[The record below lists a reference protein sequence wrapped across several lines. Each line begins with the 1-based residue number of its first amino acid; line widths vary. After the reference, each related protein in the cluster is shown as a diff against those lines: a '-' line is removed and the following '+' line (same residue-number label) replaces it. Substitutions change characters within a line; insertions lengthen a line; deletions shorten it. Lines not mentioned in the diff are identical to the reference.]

1 MNIQLFII
9 PITLILLGVLLKF
22 KPFHKIGGNG
32 YVSPF
37 SKKSQETWL
46 FAQQVAPK
54 IMLKNGLILFL
65 ITIVFSMFHTVL
77 NINNLEGIIYTISFI
92 FLIITYELIE
102 SKLRKNFQIYRYER
116 RQ

>member
-1 MNIQLFII
+1 MNIQLFIM
-9 PITLILLGVLLKF
+9 PITLILLGILLNF
-22 KPFHKIGGNG
+22 KTFHKIGWNG
-32 YVSPF
+32 YASPF

-65 ITIVFSMFHTVL
+65 ITIIFTMFHTVL
-77 NINNLEGIIYTISFI
+77 NININNLKEIIYTINFI

-102 SKLRKNFQIYRYER
+102 SKLRKKFPNL
-116 RQ
+116 

>member
-32 YVSPF
+32 YSSPF

-54 IMLKNGLILFL
+54 VILKNGLILFL
-65 ITIVFSMFHTVL
+65 ITIVFSMFHTVVNI
-77 NINNLEGIIYTISFI
+77 NINNLKEIIYTINFI
-92 FLIITYELIE
+92 FLIITYGLIE
-102 SKLRKNFQIYRYER
+102 SKLRKKIPNL
-116 RQ
+116 

>member
-32 YVSPF
+32 YSSPF

-54 IMLKNGLILFL
+54 VILKNGLILFL

-77 NINNLEGIIYTISFI
+77 NINNLEEIIYIISFI

-102 SKLRKNFQIYRYER
+102 SKLRKKFPNL
-116 RQ
+116 